1 MEAEYACIL
10 SVGNEILIG
19 KILNSNAQWIAQ
31 KLTLL
36 GFTVRSIVTTRD
48 DVLETA
54 EAFKQAIRSKSR
66 IIISTGGLGPTFD
79 DKTAESLAR
88 ALNLPLV
95 LSEEAYKMILEKY
108 RRASMNMTPEREKM
122 AYIPLGAKPIYNPV
136 GTAPGIYLKYRG
148 SHIFVLPG
156 PPKEMTAMFESEVL
170 PILRKIAPK
179 VFWGEFLLQV
189 KGIPEADFAP
199 TVKDAM
205 KRFKKIYVKSHPRGK
220 ETGLSVIEV
229 HVTSSGKNK
238 GEILDE
244 LWGAF
249 SFLTKSVKEMGGIL
263 EVKKEPTVYKL

>member
-1 MEAEYACIL
+1 METDYACIL
-10 SVGNEILIG
+10 SIGNEILIG

-36 GFTVRSIVTTRD
+36 GFTVRSIVSTRD

-54 EAFKQAIRSKSR
+54 EAFRQAIRLRSR
-66 IIISTGGLGPTFD
+66 VIVSTGGLGPTFD

-95 LSEEAYKMILEKY
+95 LSREAYEMILKKY
-108 RRASMNMTPEREKM
+108 KDAGMSMTPEREKM

-136 GTAPGIYLKYRG
+136 GTAPGIYVKYRG

-156 PPKEMTAMFESEVL
+156 PPKEMTAMFENEIL
-170 PILRKIAPK
+170 PLLRKIAPR

-199 TVKDAM
+199 KVKATM
-205 KRFKKIYVKSHPRGK
+205 KRFSKIYVKSHPKGK
-220 ETGLSVIEV
+220 ETGLSIIDV
-229 HVTSSGKNK
+229 HVTCSGEDKK
-238 GEILDE
+238 EILNE

-249 SFLTKSVKEMGGIL
+249 NFLIESVKEMGGIL
-263 EVKKEPTVYKL
+263 EVKKEPSINRL